1 MLPLTSVAR
10 NWLLVSARCAVEAA
24 ARGEIPAISQI
35 PPEIPAS
42 DRPWLEQPHPVFVSL
57 HLEGRLRG
65 CVGHVGLEIPLRCLV
80 PEMAYAAAC
89 EDTRFQPVTAEEAL
103 RIDIEIFILSPFFSI
118 RPEEIIPGTHGLI
131 VRQGQRRG
139 ILLPC
144 VAAEHNWDAVR
155 FLCETCRKAGLA
167 PDAWKHGAVI
177 EAFTAE
183 VIKQAAL
190 AGASP

>member
-1 MLPLTSVAR
+1 MLPLTSNAR
-10 NWLLVSARCAVEAA
+10 NWLLVSARSAVEAA
-24 ARGEIPAISQI
+24 ARGEVPVISEI

-89 EDTRFQPVTAEEAL
+89 EDARFEPVTAEEAPS
-103 RIDIEIFILSPFFSI
+103 IEIEISILSPFFAI

-131 VRQGQRRG
+131 VRQGRRRG

-167 PDAWKHGAVI
+167 PDAWQRGAII

-183 VIKQAAL
+183 VIKQGAL